1 MEDVMVGNDFEEPVD
16 DTQDNG
22 QDEPRADM
30 PSDLADLFP
39 PEDAVRDKQSQKKQ
53 QDTVPLKA
61 LKEERSKR
69 QMYERQLN
77 ELMAMHKEV
86 LQQLQML
93 RAQPQTNERAV
104 EDVIED
110 DSVIT
115 GADLKKILAQERER
129 LLGETKKTTS
139 VQALINARQRYSDF
153 DEVVRYAD
161 DLIASNPELR
171 GLEEYILSHPNAP
184 YIAYS
189 LGKLHPEYQRK
200 MSTTQSLSDRIA
212 KNMEIPQPVRK
223 SSTEVANM
231 YERIAKLDPLSK
243 EFEELDRRIKLRF
256 RERGEQ
262 I

>member
-1 MEDVMVGNDFEEPVD
+1 MEDIMVDNDVNEPVD
-16 DTQDNG
+16 DTQEIGHNEAGDDVPN
-22 QDEPRADM
+22 
-30 PSDLADLFP
+30 DLADLFP
-39 PEDAVRDKQSQKKQ
+39 PEDAVREKQSQKKQ
-53 QDTVPLKA
+53 ETVPLKA

-77 ELMAMHKEV
+77 ELMTMHKEV
-86 LQQLQML
+86 LQQLQAL
-93 RAQPQTNERAV
+93 RANNNGRERE
-104 EDVIED
+104 EDTLIDD

-115 GADLKKILAQERER
+115 GADLKRILAQERER
-129 LLGETKKTTS
+129 LLGETKKTSS

-189 LGKLHPEYQRK
+189 LGKLHPEYQMKK
-200 MSTTQSLSDRIA
+200 MSKQSLSERIT
-212 KNMEIPQPVRK
+212 KNMETPQPVRK

-243 EFEELDRRIKLRF
+243 EFEELDKRIKARF